1 MENKASYTLRLL
13 LEELGKNIPPFRV
26 GQVFETIK
34 SVYPTSEVKRS
45 KRNIIVEGVEI
56 TKPCAVGKKSKQLFL
71 KDKSPFADFYSDFK
85 HGDLLKIVKIENNTA
100 LCENISFKKE
110 VKEKYYKDDLVKISK
125 EDIINGV
132 IRQVKRN
139 VNRIIEGVQK

>member
-45 KRNIIVEGVEI
+45 KRNIIVEGVEL
-56 TKPCAVGKKSKQLFL
+56 TKPSAVGKKSKLLFL
-71 KDKSPFADFYSDFK
+71 KDKSPLADFYSEFK
-85 HGDLLKIVKIENNTA
+85 HGDFLKIIRIEKDIA
-100 LCENISFKKE
+100 LCENISLKKE
-110 VKEKYYKDDLVKISK
+110 VKEKYYKDDLVRVSK

-139 VNRIIEGVQK
+139 VNRILGGV